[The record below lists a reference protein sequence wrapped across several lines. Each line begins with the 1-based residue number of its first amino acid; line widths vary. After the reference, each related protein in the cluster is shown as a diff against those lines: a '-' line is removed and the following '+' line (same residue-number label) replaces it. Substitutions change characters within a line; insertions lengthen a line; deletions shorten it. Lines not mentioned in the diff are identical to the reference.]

1 MNTIS
6 LTPLADFDW
15 YVWVGLPLLIFL
27 ARVFDVTLGTLRIIF
42 TSRGMRNLAP
52 VLGFIETFVWIVA
65 VSSLVK
71 HAQNVAAYVGYA
83 GGFAIGT
90 FVGMFLENKLAMGT
104 VTVRAIIKRD
114 PKELI
119 GALYKAGFGVTAV
132 EGQGASGIVKIIY
145 TTIKRQDLPVVIEV
159 FHQMLPGAFLSVEEV
174 RSTEQGVIPAPKS
187 NFTRK
192 LSLKK

>member
-132 EGQGASGIVKIIY
+132 KGQGASGIVKIIY